1 MLLKRMKNPKFHG
14 CLAQLGERRPY
25 KAKVAGSIP
34 SAPISENG
42 VVVQLVRIPACH
54 VGGRGVESRPLR
66 FILIFVRELK
76 KMLQT
81 IREYTQGWIAGLIIS
96 VVILSFALWGI
107 HSYFIGGG
115 NNNVVAEVN
124 GVDITREQLTV
135 AYERLRRQIQ
145 AQYGSNHTMTA
156 KDDAFLKDRALR
168 ALIDQPKLGVLFT
181 SFALPY
187 EVAYTIS
194 LVNEERNIQYLN
206 IPLQY
211 FLLQPIKISSEK
223 IKAYYDKNQNDFM
236 TPEQVNVEYVE
247 LSMKDV
253 ATNIDPTDVI
263 LKNFYNENINSYTQA
278 TAWKL
283 ADIEIPVTPDASS
296 EQMTDAEKKANSIVQ
311 ALEKGQ
317 AFSEVAR
324 GYHSTLSTEWMTLN
338 QVPTE
343 LQKEVASLTKTGQFT
358 QPIKTS
364 KGYAIVSIIDF
375 KEPKIQPFEEI
386 KNKVRETYIRQ
397 HADEKFAELRE
408 QLANMTYEHPDSLTF
423 AAKELGL
430 TIKTSE
436 LFSQDKPGKDISQ
449 YKKVRDTAFSRDVLE
464 VQNNSDVIQI
474 NPETIIVLR
483 VKSHLAS
490 ALLPLEGISKQ
501 IEDKLRTQEAEVQA
515 ETFAKN
521 FQSKLFAG
529 ANPEKLASQYGFT
542 WVETGYIGRSS
553 NKVDRKSV

>member
-1 MLLKRMKNPKFHG
+1 
-14 CLAQLGERRPY
+14 
-25 KAKVAGSIP
+25 
-34 SAPISENG
+34 
-42 VVVQLVRIPACH
+42 
-54 VGGRGVESRPLR
+54 
-66 FILIFVRELK
+66 
-76 KMLQT
+76 
-81 IREYTQGWIAGLIIS
+81 
-96 VVILSFALWGI
+96 
-107 HSYFIGGG
+107 
-115 NNNVVAEVN
+115 
-124 GVDITREQLTV
+124 
-135 AYERLRRQIQ
+135 
-145 AQYGSNHTMTA
+145 
-156 KDDAFLKDRALR
+156 
-168 ALIDQPKLGVLFT
+168 
-181 SFALPY
+181 
-187 EVAYTIS
+187 
-194 LVNEERNIQYLN
+194 
-206 IPLQY
+206 
-211 FLLQPIKISSEK
+211 
-223 IKAYYDKNQNDFM
+223 
-236 TPEQVNVEYVE
+236 
-247 LSMKDV
+247 
-253 ATNIDPTDVI
+253 
-263 LKNFYNENINSYTQA
+263 
-278 TAWKL
+278 
-283 ADIEIPVTPDASS
+283 
-296 EQMTDAEKKANSIVQ
+296 MTDAEKKANSIVQ

-490 ALLPLEGISKQ
+490 SLLPLEGVSRQ
-501 IEDKLRTQEAEVQA
+501 IEDKLKTQEAEAQA
-515 ETFAKN
+515 EKFAKD
-521 FQSKLFAG
+521 FKSRIIPGIHLEQL
-529 ANPEKLASQYGFT
+529 ANAYGFK
-542 WVETGYIGRSS
+542 WMQTGYIGRYSD
-553 NKVDRKSV
+553 KVDSAILDAAFRLPNPSVTKNVYEVIRLTNGYAIISVLSVKSGLVSDQKQ

>member
-168 ALIDQPKLGVLFT
+168 ALIDIEVLKQASTSQRFQISYRQVDSYLQGMPEFQVDGQFSIERFQEILSSTLLSTSEFLDLIKTSLLIDQPRLGILFT
-181 SFALPY
+181 SFALPD
-187 EVAYTIS
+187 ETNYTIA
-194 LVNEERNIQYLN
+194 LVNQVRDIAYIN

-211 FLLQPIKISSEK
+211 FLLQPINISQEK
-223 IKAYYDKNQNDFM
+223 IKAYYDKNQKDFM
-236 TPEQVNVEYVE
+236 TPEQVNVEYLE
-247 LSMKDV
+247 LSINDIAAKI
-253 ATNIDPTDVI
+253 NPTDTI
-263 LKNFYNENINSYTQA
+263 LKTFYNENINSYTQP

-283 ADIEIPVTPDASS
+283 ADIIVPIQPDASPAQIS
-296 EQMTDAEKKANSIVQ
+296 YAEDKANELVQ

-317 AFSEVAR
+317 YFA
-324 GYHSTLSTEWMTLN
+324 TI
-338 QVPTE
+338 
-343 LQKEVASLTKTGQFT
+343 SLA
-358 QPIKTS
+358 
-364 KGYAIVSIIDF
+364 Y
-375 KEPKIQPFEEI
+375 
-386 KNKVRETYIRQ
+386 
-397 HADEKFAELRE
+397 L
-408 QLANMTYEHPDSLTF
+408 
-423 AAKELGL
+423 
-430 TIKTSE
+430 
-436 LFSQDKPGKDISQ
+436 
-449 YKKVRDTAFSRDVLE
+449 
-464 VQNNSDVIQI
+464 
-474 NPETIIVLR
+474 
-483 VKSHLAS
+483 
-490 ALLPLEGISKQ
+490 
-501 IEDKLRTQEAEVQA
+501 
-515 ETFAKN
+515 
-521 FQSKLFAG
+521 
-529 ANPEKLASQYGFT
+529 
-542 WVETGYIGRSS
+542 
-553 NKVDRKSV
+553 